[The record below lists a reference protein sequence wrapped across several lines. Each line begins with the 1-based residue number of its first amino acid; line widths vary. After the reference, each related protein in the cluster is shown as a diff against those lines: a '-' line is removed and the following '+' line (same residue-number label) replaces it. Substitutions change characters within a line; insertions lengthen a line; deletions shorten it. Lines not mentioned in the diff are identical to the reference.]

1 MDGGVGGRRSE
12 PASEQAGRGV
22 TESGPARHRGHGGA
36 GGPPGAAAAAWPLQA
51 VADVSVGQDKDEM
64 VFVFKNSRDLRPADT
79 QSLCQKDRRR
89 CAHGPRLHLCT
100 KVCAAS
106 RGMSGTSTSSSLEEV
121 TLPVSML
128 TRTKPSASCGA
139 SVRADVRSGARLRQH
154 GAGLHTLRRRPCRGT
169 LLHRRG
175 PGPYPPPPPTPGGS
189 AAGPSGR
196 DSDALPGLLSP
207 ALVQTRRHHCREPGE
222 NIPEPQREP
231 PRQVL
236 GVEGPWARRPRTLRI
251 FTCGHGSLVKSYL

>member
-175 PGPYPPPPPTPGGS
+175 PGPYPPHPQPPVEVQRGLRVEILTRCRACSPLPWCRHAGTTAGS
-189 AAGPSGR
+189 RERTFQSPRESRLAKCWAWKG
-196 DSDALPGLLSP
+196 PGLGNH
-207 ALVQTRRHHCREPGE
+207 AR
-222 NIPEPQREP
+222 
-231 PRQVL
+231 L
-236 GVEGPWARRPRTLRI
+236 GFLHVGTAHL
-251 FTCGHGSLVKSYL
+251 